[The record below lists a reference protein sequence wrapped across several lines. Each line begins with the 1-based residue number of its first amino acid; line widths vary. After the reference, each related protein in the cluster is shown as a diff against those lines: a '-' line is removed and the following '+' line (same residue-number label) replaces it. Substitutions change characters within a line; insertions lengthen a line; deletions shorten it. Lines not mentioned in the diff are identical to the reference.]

1 MTLRQSDRPISV
13 LAVDDHPLILEGIAA
28 VFEGMDEMTLVGACD
43 GMDAL
48 ALYRQHA
55 PDVTLMDLQMPGV
68 SGLQAIDAIR
78 QYDPHARI
86 VVLTTY
92 KGDVHA
98 LRAIKAGAVGY
109 VLKSMMRTDLLETIR
124 TVHRGQRRIPAEVA
138 LELAEYM
145 SEGTLTPRETE
156 VLQLA
161 AAGKSNKRIG
171 VGLDIS
177 EDTVKVHMKKNILAK
192 LHAADRTHAVTIAV
206 RRGILQF

>member
-1 MTLRQSDRPISV
+1 MTLLQHNRPISV

-28 VFEGMDEMTLVGACD
+28 VFEGMSEMNLVGACD
-43 GMDAL
+43 GRQAL
-48 ALYRQHA
+48 ALYQQHL

-68 SGLQAIDAIR
+68 SGLEAIELIR

-109 VLKSMMRTDLLETIR
+109 VLKNMMRTDLLETIR
-124 TVHRGQRRIPAEVA
+124 GVHAGHRRIPAEVA
-138 LELAEYM
+138 MELAEYM
-145 SEGTLTPRETE
+145 SEVSLTPRETE
-156 VLQLA
+156 VLKLA
-161 AAGKSNKRIG
+161 AVGKSNKRIG
-171 VGLDIS
+171 AGLDIS
-177 EDTVKVHMKKNILAK
+177 EDTVKVHMKNILAK